1 MKVWL
6 QLGAVT
12 VVAGWLLAAH
22 STAGTSEVFQL
33 QTTIKGVWNTNGA
46 PAKVTAEQLIK
57 LALGVN
63 TVPANWRLGLVTQC
77 ASNDMRII
85 VYDGTTNLWTLG
97 NLKTVSVVESLRGR
111 RYTRNVISAVM
122 FNFKQTNE
130 LPDGNFFVA
139 GSILSDS
146 NRCFISYHANIR
158 GYLTLSNSIMN
169 VANTALSAG
178 GTTLGTL
185 IEP

>member
-1 MKVWL
+1 
-6 QLGAVT
+6 
-12 VVAGWLLAAH
+12 
-22 STAGTSEVFQL
+22 
-33 QTTIKGVWNTNGA
+33 
-46 PAKVTAEQLIK
+46 
-57 LALGVN
+57 
-63 TVPANWRLGLVTQC
+63 
-77 ASNDMRII
+77 MRII
-85 VYDGTTNLWTLG
+85 VYDGTTNLGTLG

-111 RYTRNVISAVM
+111 RYTRNVISEVM
-122 FNFKQTNE
+122 FNFMQTNE
-130 LPDGNFFVA
+130 LPDGKFFVA

-158 GYLTLSNSIMN
+158 GYLTLSNSMMN